1 MFNYCSITVISR
13 TIVSLYILC
22 ISYFHESLSLTM
34 KNHKINVSHLNIFH
48 LFNKLPD
55 INVLLSKQKNT
66 IQILGLTETR
76 LDDRIDDNNISINN
90 YTLFRRDKN
99 HERHTG
105 VAAYVH
111 NTISNQVRR
120 RLDLEYKEVESLWLE
135 VKHEKNTPLL
145 ICFLYRNPIASAE
158 WQIQFQNMIDNIPDT
173 NHELLILGDF
183 NIDLKKPQQSW
194 NSLTSLLGLNQLI
207 SDYTRVTKTTK
218 TMIDHIYS
226 RNIHKINNVNVIKS
240 GISDHYLI
248 CCSYL
253 KKIKKL
259 SPKGHSLITYRCYKH
274 FQEDTF
280 LANLR
285 SLPFDSVHNITD
297 PNTALKS
304 MCDMLKSAIDKHA
317 PLKSKR
323 VKHPDIPAW
332 LNSDIIK
339 AMHLRDQY
347 KKKKNTI
354 DFKQQRN
361 RVNEMVRNAKKDYFN
376 KLIQNNK
383 DTATI
388 WKAINKLT
396 NPTRKASKSLKIDIN
411 PDTINDFFYKF
422 TSNYFTRRNQRS

>member
-1 MFNYCSITVISR
+1 M
-13 TIVSLYILC
+13 
-22 ISYFHESLSLTM
+22 H
-34 KNHKINVSHLNIFH
+34 
-48 LFNKLPD
+48 
-55 INVLLSKQKNT
+55 
-66 IQILGLTETR
+66 
-76 LDDRIDDNNISINN
+76 
-90 YTLFRRDKN
+90 
-99 HERHTG
+99 
-105 VAAYVH
+105 
-111 NTISNQVRR
+111 
-120 RLDLEYKEVESLWLE
+120 
-135 VKHEKNTPLL
+135 
-145 ICFLYRNPIASAE
+145 
-158 WQIQFQNMIDNIPDT
+158 
-173 NHELLILGDF
+173 
-183 NIDLKKPQQSW
+183 
-194 NSLTSLLGLNQLI
+194 
-207 SDYTRVTKTTK
+207 
-218 TMIDHIYS
+218 
-226 RNIHKINNVNVIKS
+226 
-240 GISDHYLI
+240 ISDH
-248 CCSYL
+248 
-253 KKIKKL
+253 
-259 SPKGHSLITYRCYKH
+259 
-274 FQEDTF
+274 
-280 LANLR
+280 
-285 SLPFDSVHNITD
+285 SVHNITD